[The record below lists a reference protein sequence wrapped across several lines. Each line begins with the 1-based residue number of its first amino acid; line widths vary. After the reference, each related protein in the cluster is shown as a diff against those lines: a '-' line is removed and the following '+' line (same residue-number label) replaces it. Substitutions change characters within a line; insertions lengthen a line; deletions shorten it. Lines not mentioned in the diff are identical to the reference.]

1 MGNGLNVRRV
11 TGYQVR
17 SERKNLRQISVQ
29 KVRLDPAKKFETS
42 GAVAL
47 TKKSLKRIKVMPE
60 RKDAVMRALECEE
73 DAKDLIVN
81 QHQLQALKSNPT
93 ANISLTKKQMKK
105 LKSRARASGLL
116 ASSSAKMEL

>member
-60 RKDAVMRALECEE
+60 RKDAVLRALECEE

>member
-17 SERKNLRQISVQ
+17 SERKNMRQISVQ
-29 KVRLDPAKKFETS
+29 KVRLNPAKKYAEA

-60 RKDAVMRALECEE
+60 RKDAVLRALENEE
-73 DAKDLIVN
+73 EARDLIVN

-93 ANISLTKKQMKK
+93 ANVSLTKKQMKK

-116 ASSSAKMEL
+116 SSNNSMEL

>member
-17 SERKNLRQISVQ
+17 SERKSVRQISVQ
-29 KVRLDPAKKFETS
+29 KVRLDPSKSKFHEA
-42 GAVAL
+42 GAVTL

-60 RKDAVMRALECEE
+60 RKDAVLRALENEQ
-73 DAKDLIVN
+73 DARDLIVN
-81 QHQLQALKSNPT
+81 QHQLQSLKSNPT

-116 ASSSAKMEL
+116 IGPSKMEL

>member
-17 SERKNLRQISVQ
+17 QERKSTRRISVQ
-29 KVRLDPAKKFETS
+29 KVRLDAGSKS

-47 TKKSLKRIKVMPE
+47 TKKSLKRIKLMPE
-60 RKDAVMRALECEE
+60 RRTAVLKALESPE
-73 DAKDLIVN
+73 AARDLIVN
-81 QHQLQALKSNPT
+81 QHQLQSLKSNPT
-93 ANISLTKKQMKK
+93 ANTSLTKKQMKK

-116 ASSSAKMEL
+116 VGATKMEI

>member
-17 SERKNLRQISVQ
+17 SERKSLRQISVQ
-29 KVRLDPAKKFETS
+29 KVRLNPTKKYAEA

-47 TKKSLKRIKVMPE
+47 TKKSLKRIKMMPE
-60 RKDAVMRALECEE
+60 RKDAVLRALENEE
-73 DAKDLIVN
+73 EARDLIVN

-93 ANISLTKKQMKK
+93 ANVSLTKKQMKK
-105 LKSRARASGLL
+105 LKSRARASGIL
-116 ASSSAKMEL
+116 SNNSMEL